1 MTKRSKIDNTSY
13 QKDSFEKYIKA
24 FRKLRIDRSHGIAPH
39 KPILLLS
46 IIQAFQ
52 TKQITGPKIYLTPEL
67 VALFKANWNKL
78 VQSNHDCRI
87 SYPFFYMK
95 SEGFWT
101 LKPKAG
107 FSDLNTM
114 GSLVKSFANLNAAVE
129 YAEIE
134 KTLFELLNNE
144 SSRKTLMQVLL
155 DEYFPNT
162 KDYSS
167 EQDPVSLFNDL
178 EYSFLNDPSEYY
190 RDRTKELLTQK
201 NDEEIFLRG
210 SVFKR
215 EIPKIYNYT
224 CSISGL
230 RINSMHNIS
239 MIDAC
244 HIIPFS
250 ESYDDTVTNGIA
262 LCPNLHRAFDRG
274 LLTISPDFRVRVS
287 KGFIEEGKLTLKQFE
302 GQLISLPTN
311 KKYWPSREG
320 LEWHGVN
327 VFHN

>member
-1 MTKRSKIDNTSY
+1 MNSALN
-13 QKDSFEKYIKA
+13 KYLRA
-24 FRKLRIDRSHGIAPH
+24 FKKLRVDRSHGIAPH

-46 IIQAFQ
+46 IIQAYQ
-52 TKQITGPKIYLTPEL
+52 TKQITGTKIYLTPEL
-67 VALFKANWNKL
+67 VALFKINWNKL

-95 SEGFWT
+95 SEGFWV

-107 FSDLNTM
+107 FSNLNTM

-129 YAEIE
+129 YTEIE
-134 KTLFELLNNE
+134 KPLFELLNDA
-144 SSRKTLMQVLL
+144 SSRKALLQVLL

-162 KDYSS
+162 KGYFS

-201 NDEEIFLRG
+201 NDEEVFLRG

-215 EIPKIYNYT
+215 EIPKIYNDT
-224 CSISGL
+224 CCISGL
-230 RINSMHNIS
+230 RANSMHNIS

-244 HIIPFS
+244 HII
-250 ESYDDTVTNGIA
+250 N
-262 LCPNLHRAFDRG
+262 
-274 LLTISPDFRVRVS
+274 
-287 KGFIEEGKLTLKQFE
+287 TL
-302 GQLISLPTN
+302 
-311 KKYWPSREG
+311 
-320 LEWHGVN
+320 
-327 VFHN
+327 